1 MNERTSFQT
10 ELEKLDRVPI
20 QSVTIED
27 ILIKISEQ
35 EQLQKIKMKHDILL
49 FIVAAI
55 MLLTGFIFALL
66 KIVVLVIALQV
77 VVVVFLPILAYFDK
91 KNSKQMN
98 GWNGR

>member
-1 MNERTSFQT
+1 MNERTSFQI
-10 ELEKLDRVPI
+10 EMEKLDRIPI

-35 EQLQKIKMKHDILL
+35 EHLQNVKMKHDISI

-66 KIVVLVIALQV
+66 KIVVLVIVLQV

-98 GWNGR
+98 GWDGR